1 LQIKDLSIMIM
12 EPVVQDHL
20 SSQGARGRH
29 LDSQQVDSHLRQ
41 PATNFMNS
49 SSGISSIPTSLIK
62 PSHVQAQVV
71 DDESLCENTDP
82 TSSFFSGEKPQILS
96 STTSGLEED
105 TSGISGISPLEDPS
119 SEPHDCGGGR
129 GGGASGKE
137 FGEVNGFKN
146 TRISFEP
153 PTSSS
158 EQNEATDSSI
168 AFWKTFPAS
177 WSLVV
182 WDANIVFPL
191 FMDGEVDLP
200 RVQAKIQRCEIVSL

>member
-1 LQIKDLSIMIM
+1 MFDSFEKIDSRHELHSVPLS
-12 EPVVQDHL
+12 L
-20 SSQGARGRH
+20 SPPPHS
-29 LDSQQVDSHLRQ
+29 
-41 PATNFMNS
+41 
-49 SSGISSIPTSLIK
+49 
-62 PSHVQAQVV
+62 
-71 DDESLCENTDP
+71 DP

-168 AFWKTFPAS
+168 AF
-177 WSLVV
+177 
-182 WDANIVFPL
+182 
-191 FMDGEVDLP
+191 
-200 RVQAKIQRCEIVSL
+200 